1 VNADIR
7 RILAAQGL
15 RAFVYGFGAVLLG
28 VSLDERDWS
37 NVQVGGL
44 LMAVVAGGAIMSLGI
59 GRFGDRF
66 GRRRWYALLFVG
78 LAAAGAVYA
87 FIDQF
92 WLLLLVALT
101 GTLSI
106 DVVDSGPFTS
116 LEQAML
122 PSGLDTSETTRVF
135 SVYNAVAALV
145 GSTGALLAGGP
156 ALIREWWGGA
166 PDDERF
172 FLLFVPVALAGAALA
187 ATLSPRVEATP
198 EARGAQRPLERS
210 RDNVRRLAALFALD
224 AFAGG
229 FIVQSFLA
237 FWFSSQYE
245 VSLEALGVIFFGL
258 GLLQTA
264 SFIAATWLA
273 DRIGLLNTMV
283 FTHLPSNLLLM
294 AIAFAPNLATA
305 VVLLLARQALSQMD
319 VPTRQAYIVLL
330 VDPDERTAAAAYT
343 NTARYAAR
351 PFGPLLAGAGQQLA
365 VGMPFFI
372 GGGLKIVYDVLV
384 WLQFR
389 RVPLT
394 SASDEAT
401 AVAAEDEQR
410 A

>member
-44 LMAVVAGGAIMSLGI
+44 LMAVVAGGAMMSLAI

-87 FIDQF
+87 FADQF

-122 PSGLDTSETTRVF
+122 PSGLGTSETTRVF

-187 ATLSPRVEATP
+187 ATLSPRVEASP
-198 EARGAQRPLERS
+198 GARGAQRPLERS

-229 FIVQSFLA
+229 FIVQSFIA
-237 FWFSSQYE
+237 FWFSSQYD

-273 DRIGLLNTMV
+273 ERIGLLNTMV

-389 RVPLT
+389 RVPLS